1 MAAVETIPVPRIE
14 EFMRRAENI
23 LVRLEKLSRMTF
35 AWGTQATATKGWVK
49 IFFVDPLTGKPVQI
63 KNPSVV
69 AVFKERRG
77 TWTPPR
83 YMPPQIKIRFPKPSL
98 KSVPVPSVAVPSL
111 PFPSVSVPHISI
123 PSVSVP
129 RITVPSVSVAR
140 VRRGNFA
147 TESGKKAKE
156 WFKAKM
162 GDWGWANWIRD
173 RLADLMYWVG
183 YGVGLVMNWVWDKFI
198 QPQIDKVQDTINYG
212 LSLARSR
219 VQSALDGFR
228 NSVNY
233 ALSYARSSTQN
244 AVNYVVDRINKGFA
258 ATRTAVLDLRS
269 KANAALS
276 SLARNAETALN
287 RSINETNTALSEL
300 SSGAEKEVNKG
311 FSVVAAY
318 AGDAVNQALEK
329 LYELIGL
336 VKGEAF
342 TPVTVRNVTDSYFEV
357 WSPGEAVVTWIAVGE
372 RP

>member
-1 MAAVETIPVPRIE
+1 MAVTETIPVPGIE

-23 LVRLEKLSRMTF
+23 LIKLEKLSRMTF

-49 IFFVDPLTGKPVQI
+49 IFFVDPLTGSPVQI

-83 YMPPQIKIRFPKPSL
+83 YTPPRIKISFPKPSL
-98 KSVPVPSVAVPSL
+98 KTVPVPSVAIPSL
-111 PFPSVSVPHISI
+111 PFPSVTVPRISI

-129 RITVPSVSVAR
+129 RITVPSISVPR
-140 VRRGNFA
+140 VKRSDFA

-156 WFKAKM
+156 WFKEKM
-162 GDWGWANWIRD
+162 GDWSWLNWVRD
-173 RLADLMYWVG
+173 KLADLMYWVG
-183 YGVGLVMNWVWDKFI
+183 YGVGLVMNWIWDKFI

-219 VQSALDGFR
+219 VQSVLDSFR
-228 NSVNY
+228 NSVNS

-244 AVNYVVDRINKGFA
+244 AVNYVVDRINRGFT

-269 KANAALS
+269 KVNATLS
-276 SLARNAETALN
+276 SLARNAESALN
-287 RSINETNTALSEL
+287 KAIGEVNTALGEFSAN
-300 SSGAEKEVNKG
+300 AEKGVNNG
-311 FSVVAAY
+311 FNALTAY

-357 WSPGEAVVTWIAVGE
+357 WSPGEAVVTWMAIGE
-372 RP
+372 KP